1 MFFYHNEQNLLTRP
15 TLCFLATIICYVDKS
30 KININIKYEAQQ
42 SNLGTVRSLLVFGN
56 FYYCI
61 TGP

>member
-15 TLCFLATIICYVDKS
+15 ALCFLATIIRYVDKS
-30 KININIKYEAQQ
+30 KININIKAQQ